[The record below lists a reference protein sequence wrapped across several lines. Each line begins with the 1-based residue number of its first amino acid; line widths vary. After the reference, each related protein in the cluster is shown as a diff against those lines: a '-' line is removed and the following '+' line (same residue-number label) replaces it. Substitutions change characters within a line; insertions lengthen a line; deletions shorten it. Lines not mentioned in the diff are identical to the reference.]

1 MRPTR
6 SWLCALLALASAA
19 APCSELEFSGF
30 AHWDAAEVLGEAPDG
45 LAESYRDWPRIRLAA
60 GGALGDGDWKLEYDF
75 AAEVVTDALV
85 RVPLAGGRLLL
96 GQFKQPLYM
105 DALISD
111 RAALMIEPAGNGPFA
126 IGRRLGVSY
135 QRSLDQGR
143 WQAALYGRNFDDTG
157 PDVALAGRAYRSIE
171 SRLGLWHLGAGLAL
185 ERHDD
190 ARLRFRLRPESRS
203 LLGHWADGGTLLAD
217 RVRRH
222 GLELALQR
230 GPWLLQSEWQGLRAS
245 GDASRS
251 GRNAYLLGAW
261 TLRGEPRTYRDGL
274 FALAGA
280 SKGAIHTVEVL
291 LRGTHT
297 RLPRMVGGDISQSS
311 FGAGLNLGIGAHAR
325 VQLNLSH
332 ARGEASDE
340 AELIGLRVE
349 LGF

>member
-1 MRPTR
+1 MRLTR
-6 SWLCALLALASAA
+6 SWLCALLALACAN

-30 AHWDAAEVLGEAPDG
+30 AHWDAAEVLGDAPDG

-60 GGALGDGDWKLEYDF
+60 AGALGDGDWKLEYDF
-75 AAEVVTDALV
+75 AAEAVTDAYL
-85 RVPLAGGRLLL
+85 RLPLAGGRLVL

-135 QRSLDQGR
+135 QRSLEQGR
-143 WQAALYGRNFDDTG
+143 WQVGAYGRNLDDTG
-157 PDVALAGRAYRSIE
+157 PDAALAGRVYRSIE
-171 SRLGLWHLGAGLAL
+171 SGLGLWHLGAGLAF
-185 ERHDD
+185 ERHRD

-203 LLGHWADGGTLLAD
+203 LLGHWADGGSLPVD
-217 RVRRH
+217 RIRRH

-230 GPWLLQSEWQGLRAS
+230 GRWLLQSEWQGLQAS
-245 GDASRS
+245 GADSRA
-251 GRNAYLLGAW
+251 GRNAYLLSAW
-261 TLRGEPRTYRDGL
+261 TLRGEPRAYRDGL
-274 FALAGA
+274 FALAKA
-280 SKGAIHTVEVL
+280 SDAAIHTIELV
-291 LRGTHT
+291 LRGSHT
-297 RLPRMVGGDISQSS
+297 RLPRIAGGDIGQSS
-311 FGAGLNLGIGAHAR
+311 LSGGLSVGIGSHAR

-340 AELIGLRVE
+340 AELFGLRLE